1 MKNNYKH
8 KLEEALNA
16 FKKTNYQEALKSLKK
31 LKLTNNDFLINW
43 YLGHTYFKLFE
54 YKLAIQSVKKSI
66 ELKSKDTLNLNFL
79 AELYKAINEY
89 DLAILTLEEALNLD
103 AKDKNILI
111 NLAQTHIDLGNFD
124 LAEKYFLLVLRFEKN
139 NYGVFY
145 QLIKLKKKYLTQEL
159 IDRIKID
166 LKNIKEQDKKIYAN
180 LILAINANSKNDFI
194 NEIKLLNNSH
204 FLYLE
209 TKKIA
214 AEQEWNYY
222 SNLLP
227 QFTKKCEDVTDI
239 RIENQFR
246 PIFILG
252 MPRSGT
258 TLVESIITS
267 GKERVAIGG
276 ETNALD
282 SVFLKKNI
290 IKDIRSKIFKTDFN
304 FKKTDFELLKES
316 LIGHYDQLNLIN
328 VNKNN
333 IFTDKSITNF
343 FYIEIIKK
351 IFPNAKFIYCS
362 RNPLANIL
370 GIFKNFLP
378 HLHWTHSIKKIFEY
392 FDLFLKKL
400 DNCLKAKDENFMVVN
415 LEELSHDPE
424 KISKELYKF
433 LNFEWSEDCIK
444 IQNKGII
451 KTASSIQLRAPIKKH
466 DLQYLK
472 NYYDFFKE
480 VGKKYK
486 WYNY

>member
-79 AELYKAINEY
+79 AELYKAVNEY
-89 DLAILTLEEALNLD
+89 DLAILTLEEALNLN
-103 AKDKNILI
+103 AKDKNTLI
-111 NLAQTHIDLGNFD
+111 NLAQTHIDQGNFN
-124 LAEKYFLLVLRFEKN
+124 LAEKYLLLVLDFEKN

-159 IDRIKID
+159 VNRIKLNHIT
-166 LKNIKEQDKKIYAN
+166 IHEEKIYAN
-180 LILAINANSKNDFI
+180 LILAQSANLKNDFN

-204 FLYLE
+204 SLYLE
-209 TKKIA
+209 KKKIA
-214 AEQEWNYY
+214 AKQEWNYY

-227 QFTKKCEDVTDI
+227 KFTKKCDDI
-239 RIENQFR
+239 TGIKLNDRIR

-258 TLVESIITS
+258 TLVERIITS
-267 GKERVAIGG
+267 GKEKIAIGG
-276 ETNALD
+276 ETNAFD
-282 SVFLKKNI
+282 SVFFKKSI
-290 IKDIRSKIFKTDFN
+290 IKDINSEILKTDFN
-304 FKKTDFELLKES
+304 FKKNDFELLKE
-316 LIGHYDQLNLIN
+316 NLIEHYSQLKIIDS
-328 VNKNN
+328 NKKN

-343 FYIEIIKK
+343 FYIEIIQK
-351 IFPNAKFIYCS
+351 IFPNARFIYCS

-378 HLHWTHSIKKIFEY
+378 HLHWTHSVIKIFEY

-400 DNCLKAKDENFMVVN
+400 ENKLKAKDENFMVVN
-415 LEELSHDPE
+415 LEELSNNPE
-424 KISKELYKF
+424 KISKDLYKF
-433 LNFEWSEDCIK
+433 LDFEWSEDCIK

-451 KTASSIQLRAPIKKH
+451 KTASNIQLRVPIKKH
-466 DLQYLK
+466 DLDYLK
-472 NYYDFFKE
+472 NYFNTFKYE
-480 VGKKYK
+480 GKKYAWFK
-486 WYNY
+486 G